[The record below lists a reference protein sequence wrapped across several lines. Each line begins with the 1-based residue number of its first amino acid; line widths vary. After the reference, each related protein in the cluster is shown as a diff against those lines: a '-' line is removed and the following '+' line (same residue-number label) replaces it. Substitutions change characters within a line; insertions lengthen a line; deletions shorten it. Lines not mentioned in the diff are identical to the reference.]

1 MKKTGSFGEFLPLRV
16 LLHTGVEV
24 NLKYLIKKK
33 FKNWLI
39 YIFVLSL
46 FHFIRS
52 LPRAFAMYL
61 MEFLSTICFYLLAKE
76 RRLTIKNLSRVFGHE
91 KSPAEILEM
100 AKKVF
105 KTLGRNGAE
114 IFQLKKT
121 LTPDPYRYIS
131 IIGLDNLERA
141 LAKGKGVIILTGHI
155 GCWELLGGFFPMIG
169 YEFAAV
175 GTRLYDL
182 RLDAILVKNRAS
194 VGMKVI
200 ERSTG
205 ARQIYKYLQ
214 AGGLVG
220 ILIDQDTR
228 VDSVFVD
235 FMGKPT
241 YTPVGPVTFALRLGT
256 PIVPAAIHLQ
266 PDNRHELEVYEEI
279 EIEKTGD
286 PEQDRIINTQ
296 KCSKAI
302 EKMIF
307 KDPIQW
313 VWLHDR
319 WKTRPEHIVSSNEV

>member
-1 MKKTGSFGEFLPLRV
+1 MKKTGLLGEYSPEHS

-24 NLKYLIKKK
+24 NLKYLIRKK

-39 YIFVLSL
+39 YILVVSL
-46 FHFIRS
+46 FHFIRA
-52 LPRAFAMYL
+52 LPRAVAMQL
-61 MEFLSTICFYLLAKE
+61 MQFLSEICFYLLAKE
-76 RRLTIKNLSRVFGHE
+76 RRLTIKNLSWVFGHE
-91 KSPAEILEM
+91 KSPDEIRQM

-114 IFQLKKT
+114 IFQLNKI
-121 LTPDPYRYIS
+121 LRPDPYRYITVK
-131 IIGLDNLERA
+131 GLEHLERA
-141 LAKGKGVIILTGHI
+141 LAKGKGAIIVTGHI

-169 YEFAAV
+169 YDFAAV

-266 PDNRHELEVYEEI
+266 PDNRHEIEVYEEI

-319 WKTRPEHIVSSNEV
+319 WKTQPEHVVS